1 MAREILRFGK
11 LGWITRVDGKCYS
24 VRIND
29 QHTAIV
35 ETKRVTGG
43 FFNTPTCSTNMV
55 DAALA
60 LQLNGA
66 SNDFPGWTRMATL
79 RTNADGA
86 PTVVTLQDQFYGGK
100 YWLAQRTTE
109 FGWKATY
116 IGGIAQLGQV
126 MAQYANTTTAIKTG
140 PPPEQ
145 PTEAL
150 PFFKNIPAPLVIA
163 GAVVLIGIII
173 ASKR

>member
-43 FFNTPTCSTNMV
+43 FFNTPTCSTDMV
-55 DAALA
+55 NAALA
-60 LQLNGA
+60 LQLAGA
-66 SNDFPGWTRMATL
+66 SNSFPGWTKMATL
-79 RTNADGA
+79 RTDADGA
-86 PTVVTLQDQFYGGK
+86 PTVVTLQDRFYGNK

-109 FGWKATY
+109 FGWKATR
-116 IGGIAQLGQV
+116 IGGIVELGRV
-126 MAQYANTTTAIKTG
+126 MAQYANTTTAIKVG
-140 PPPEQ
+140 PPPEAQ
-145 PTEAL
+145 QETA
-150 PFFKNIPAPLVIA
+150 PFFENISPVLVLGIA
-163 GAVVLIGIII
+163 LVLVGIII
-173 ASKR
+173 TAK